1 MLTHGHGDENG
12 DVDNNQQAVH
22 LKRIKDWKR
31 GEFQRNSA
39 RRLRSQN
46 ESNRFGDVGNCRWF
60 TGSSVIERASSQRPT
75 FINVKAALYTSSIP
89 IDRP

>member
-22 LKRIKDWKR
+22 LKSIKDWKR

-46 ESNRFGDVGNCRWF
+46 ESNRFGGRRELQVVHGQQRHRKSF
-60 TGSSVIERASSQRPT
+60 LAASNFHQCESCP
-75 FINVKAALYTSSIP
+75 LH
-89 IDRP
+89 